1 MPRRCCLDLSG
12 LVQGES
18 PCEDL
23 APSKLWNS
31 LAWYERLAV
40 WLLAEKEQGAA
51 SVVSGYISYLPQPG
65 CASFYDA
72 PLHWDDEE
80 LRELQYPP
88 IISAVYECAGP
99 PLVGTRTPVASRSS
113 CSSSRPFPHNA
124 RARASRGDRQREQIR
139 QLHQRLRAGGG
150 SAAAR
155 VSLADLTW
163 AEQVVWSR
171 AFASTVQRADAPPP
185 PPPPQMEKKVLF
197 EAEWLGKVGCR
208 HPLWSPDHLP
218 DCHSARHDGRWR
230 VLAMHLGG
238 LPSHPARAVR
248 VLPLGGASSALRRTP
263 RGHLRLWRADQGD
276 DPGRRDAHARQRG
289 GGDAADGDG
298 ADADARLAQPRL
310 LGLGL
315 VLLRPRRGRLRP
327 LDLAPSQG
335 GRAGAPLLW
344 RQGQRRAAPGATAR
358 PRTNSRRRPR
368 PF

>member
-1 MPRRCCLDLSG
+1 
-12 LVQGES
+12 
-18 PCEDL
+18 
-23 APSKLWNS
+23 
-31 LAWYERLAV
+31 
-40 WLLAEKEQGAA
+40 
-51 SVVSGYISYLPQPG
+51 
-65 CASFYDA
+65 
-72 PLHWDDEE
+72 
-80 LRELQYPP
+80 
-88 IISAVYECAGP
+88 
-99 PLVGTRTPVASRSS
+99 
-113 CSSSRPFPHNA
+113 
-124 RARASRGDRQREQIR
+124 
-139 QLHQRLRAGGG
+139 
-150 SAAAR
+150 
-155 VSLADLTW
+155 
-163 AEQVVWSR
+163 
-171 AFASTVQRADAPPP
+171 
-185 PPPPQMEKKVLF
+185 MEKKVLF

-368 PF
+368 PFWPPTTFHDLPRPPAICSSSGSSRSRTLTTSSSASASTSSCAQRAPASSPTRRLDPHSADLARSRPTRLRQPVGAPTALAPNVYV